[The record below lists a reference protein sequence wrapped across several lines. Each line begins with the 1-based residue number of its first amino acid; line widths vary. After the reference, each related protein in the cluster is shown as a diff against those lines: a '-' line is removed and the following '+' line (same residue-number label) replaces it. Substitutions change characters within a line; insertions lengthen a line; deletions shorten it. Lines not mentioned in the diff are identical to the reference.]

1 MPVYTFSTRSRGIG
15 LLAGLLLLG
24 AGTAF
29 LLLGV
34 ALLAGLALVGG
45 VVGLG
50 IMGYRMLR
58 GRPVAPLPR
67 SARASGLDPSLE
79 VFSESSVI
87 DAADAADESAQVRP
101 NEDPRR
107 LGPA

>member
-1 MPVYTFSTRSRGIG
+1 MPVYTFSTRNRGIG

-24 AGTAF
+24 AGAAF

-50 IMGYRMLR
+50 VMGYRMLR
-58 GRPVAPLPR
+58 GRPAAPLPR
-67 SARASGLDPSLE
+67 SARTGGLDPSLE
-79 VFSESSVI
+79 VFAEPSVI
-87 DAADAADESAQVRP
+87 DAAAARDASSQVAP